1 MRELSANTK
10 HSMRQRILTG
20 VLMFIIGVPC
30 VLFGGWFYFV
40 LVAFLAIVA
49 IHEFISAPNRGR
61 FNILVYIVV
70 YIATLSFI
78 FWHFVKDQAV
88 FNSIFEDN
96 LFMIE
101 DLRISTT
108 GIAVYFILLFSA
120 TLISKKFTVADATFL
135 FTMGIYIGLAFMCFY
150 YIRYLPNSVDFY
162 QQERLSSSL
171 LMFYVIIGTAMNDIG
186 AYFIGVMF
194 GKHKMAPR
202 ISPKK
207 TWEGV
212 IGGIVFSIIFSIL
225 FAFVCDLTG
234 HPILPGVLDFDNYNY
249 IWIIVISIIIPI
261 ASDMGDLFFSAIKRS
276 FSIKD
281 FGRIF
286 PGHGGVLD
294 RIDSLSFVCII
305 VSIMTFFVTNGWTFI

>member
-1 MRELSANTK
+1 MKELSANTK
-10 HSMRQRILTG
+10 HSMRQRVITA
-20 VLMFIIGVPC
+20 VLMFVIGVPC
-30 VLFGGWFYFV
+30 VLLGGWFYFV

-61 FNILVYIVV
+61 FNLFVYIIV
-70 YIATLSFI
+70 YVATLSFI
-78 FWHFVKDQAV
+78 YWHFVKDQVV

-96 LFMIE
+96 VFIIE

-108 GIAVYFILLFSA
+108 GIAVYFVLLFSA
-120 TLISKKFTVADATFL
+120 TLISEKFTVADATFL
-135 FTMGIYIGLAFMCFY
+135 FTMGIYIGLAFLCFY
-150 YIRYLPNSVDFY
+150 YIRYLPNSPEFY
-162 QQERLSSSL
+162 MEERLSSSL
-171 LMFYVIIGTAMNDIG
+171 LMFYVVIGTTMNDIG
-186 AYFIGVMF
+186 AYFVGVLF

-212 IGGIVFSIIFSIL
+212 IGGIVFSVILSIL
-225 FAFVCDLTG
+225 YAYICDLTG
-234 HPILPGVLDFDNYNY
+234 HPLLPGKLDFANYNY
-249 IWIIVISIIIPI
+249 LWIIVISIIIPI
-261 ASDMGDLFFSAIKRS
+261 ASDIGDLFFSAIKRS

-281 FGRIF
+281 FGTIF

-305 VSIMTFFVTNGWTFI
+305 VSIMIFFVTNGWTFI